1 MHEGEEGDCLKYL
14 QKGWN
19 REEGRGNKDFKK
31 RGQAGSMGGCL
42 KKGGGLEP
50 SYKLWYGVSKI
61 KPCLTHYENSL
72 MFHTIDCMTVLE
84 ALSLSAIF

>member
-1 MHEGEEGDCLKYL
+1 
-14 QKGWN
+14 
-19 REEGRGNKDFKK
+19 
-31 RGQAGSMGGCL
+31 MGGCL

-84 ALSLSAIF
+84 ALSLSAIFWCPNHLQSDIHTYNISKYLSLDKGKY